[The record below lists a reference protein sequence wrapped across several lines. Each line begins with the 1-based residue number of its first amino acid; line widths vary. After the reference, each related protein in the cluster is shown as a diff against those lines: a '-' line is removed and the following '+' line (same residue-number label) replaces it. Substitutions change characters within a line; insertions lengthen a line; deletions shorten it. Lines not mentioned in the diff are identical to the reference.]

1 MLEVS
6 HNNLK
11 ITHAHTLHTPHKQ
24 THERTPESCKLTS
37 GRKTTDIILYYILYF
52 LIRYNT

>member
-11 ITHAHTLHTPHKQ
+11 ITHYTQHKQ